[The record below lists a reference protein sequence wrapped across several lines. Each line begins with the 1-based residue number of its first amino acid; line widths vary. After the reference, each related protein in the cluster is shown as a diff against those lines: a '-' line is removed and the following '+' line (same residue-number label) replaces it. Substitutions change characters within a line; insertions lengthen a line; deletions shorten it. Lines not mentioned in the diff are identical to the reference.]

1 MTDRRPPDN
10 GEEAD
15 LIVERV
21 LSDALMTSP
30 LEDHRRERLR
40 NVVMKEWRAALP
52 ASRTMS
58 WATRGWWIGFA
69 AAAGLVAVTLA
80 IVLSAPVGDS
90 ALFGS
95 VARLND
101 GGIELRSGWFRSQT
115 LQVADA
121 LRVGQH
127 LTVHGS
133 ALVTL
138 PGGGSLR
145 IGAGSSLYIAQAT
158 ELSLERGLIYVD
170 TPLGETPSNP
180 LRVATVAGVVEHV
193 GTQFEVMSDSKA
205 VRIRVREG
213 KVRFSS
219 ASGELEASAGTEL
232 LTMSGGQV
240 ARQSIPTYGRDWLW
254 TAALAPDYD
263 IEGRS
268 LMGFLQWASRELGR
282 PLDFADR
289 QSRDVAGDLRHPKMR
304 VRSCVSVAGE
314 VFDRSHHPV
323 SPCATNVG
331 RYQISD
337 LSRIFAKG
345 TRIDDGVRRV
355 GVYIRNRKE
364 IPMHADGAGFLGRDP
379 AKGLGI
385 LLLARRTERH
395 GVRKHGGPL
404 QPHRHAALKVS
415 GKKQRQLGVALQPV
429 EQFRRLIRLAAQ
441 QERTIHMHCHRE

>member
-1 MTDRRPPDN
+1 MTDRRPPEN

-30 LEDHRRERLR
+30 LEEHRRERLR
-40 NVVMKEWRAALP
+40 NAVMKEWRAALP
-52 ASRTMS
+52 ASRTVM
-58 WATRGWWIGFA
+58 WATRGWWLGLA
-69 AAAGLVAVTLA
+69 AAASLVAVTLA
-80 IVLSAPVGDS
+80 ILLTAPVGDS

-95 VARLND
+95 VVRLND
-101 GGIELRSGWFRSQT
+101 GGIDLRSGWFRSHT

-127 LTVHGS
+127 LTVRGS

-138 PGGGSLR
+138 PGGGTLR
-145 IGAGSSLYIAQAT
+145 IGAGSSLYIVQAT

-170 TPLGETPSNP
+170 TPPALTPSNP
-180 LRVATVAGVVEHV
+180 LRVATVAGVIEHL

-219 ASGELEASAGTEL
+219 ASGALEASAGTEL

-240 ARQSIPTYGRDWLW
+240 AQQTIPTYGRDWLW

-282 PLDFADR
+282 PLDFADM
-289 QSRDVAGDLRHPKMR
+289 QSRDVAG
-304 VRSCVSVAGE
+304 
-314 VFDRSHHPV
+314 
-323 SPCATNVG
+323 
-331 RYQISD
+331 
-337 LSRIFAKG
+337 
-345 TRIDDGVRRV
+345 
-355 GVYIRNRKE
+355 
-364 IPMHADGAGFLGRDP
+364 
-379 AKGLGI
+379 
-385 LLLARRTERH
+385 
-395 GVRKHGGPL
+395 
-404 QPHRHAALKVS
+404 
-415 GKKQRQLGVALQPV
+415 
-429 EQFRRLIRLAAQ
+429 
-441 QERTIHMHCHRE
+441 RTILHGSVRGQEPLDALGNVLATTTLTYELRGATIWVHSAR